1 MTDKMK
7 KTIRGKLIAII
18 VAMLITVPFFKFSVE
33 YIRWFVIAY
42 LTYIFITEIMTIKK
56 LYIKISVIVFL
67 YAVAVINAVNTTEK
81 TDDKIEFSLIIMTV
95 ILIWCIIENSLKALK
110 KDRRQENRTNEWHK
124 KYNRKRI

>member
-42 LTYIFITEIMTIKK
+42 LTYIFIPEIMTIKK
-56 LYIKISVIVFL
+56 LYIKVSVIVFL

-110 KDRRQENRTNEWHK
+110 KDRRQENRTNE
-124 KYNRKRI
+124 